1 MPIRRVAYV
10 IARFE
15 VEADVGDIDFTDE
28 HLLILEDPHSLNP
41 GQIRGRNLLSHF
53 KCLGYKTAPK
63 LLLFLSISR

>member
-28 HLLILEDPHSLNP
+28 HLLILEDPHGLNP
-41 GQIRGRNLLSHF
+41 GQINVKDTTHKARLPL
-53 KCLGYKTAPK
+53 A
-63 LLLFLSISR
+63 